1 MSRRGAIVRDEQSCG
16 DRSVDRRGRGERGT
30 ALVTALVL
38 LFAFT
43 AGGVIWL
50 SRDVNRRVSNRSAAQ
65 SIAFQAARSG
75 AQQVS
80 VGSLRGG
87 GTLEIVIDEP
97 AARLQAAT
105 VAVTLFDAFGVEGS
119 VERVTVVGDTVTVE
133 VTVSDPAGDATGVGS
148 AQART
153 GP

>member
-1 MSRRGAIVRDEQSCG
+1 MSGGAVNGRTAGTEAKPE
-16 DRSVDRRGRGERGT
+16 RRGRGERGT

-65 SIAFQAARSG
+65 SIAFQAARTG
-75 AQQVS
+75 AQQVE
-80 VGSLRGG
+80 VGSLREGRSDVVV
-87 GTLEIVIDEP
+87 LDEP
-97 AARLQAAT
+97 EVRRRAADLAER
-105 VAVTLFDAFGVEGS
+105 LFDEYEVDGTVLSIS
-119 VERVTVVGDTVTVE
+119 VVADTVTVQ
-133 VTVSDPAGDATGVGS
+133 VRLADPAGDVTGVGS
-148 AQART
+148 ARAES

>member
-1 MSRRGAIVRDEQSCG
+1 MTRRRF
-16 DRSVDRRGRGERGT
+16 RGERGT

-75 AQQVS
+75 AQQVE
-80 VGSLRGG
+80 VASLRDG
-87 GTLEIVIDEP
+87 GTPRVEIREAD
-97 AARLQAAT
+97 ARLQASIIADR
-105 VAVTLFDAFGVEGS
+105 LFDEFGVDGEIRSISFPPPGDVVR
-119 VERVTVVGDTVTVE
+119 VEVVIRDTTGDVVGT
-133 VTVSDPAGDATGVGS
+133 GS
-148 AQART
+148 ARAVS
-153 GP
+153 G

>member
-1 MSRRGAIVRDEQSCG
+1 MNSIGDASPSGRRCRD
-16 DRSVDRRGRGERGT
+16 ERGT

-75 AQQVS
+75 AQQVE
-80 VGSLRGG
+80 VGSLRDGG
-87 GTLEIVIDEP
+87 DQPLVIDEP
-97 AARLQAAT
+97 SAQEHARRVADRLFDEYRLDGS
-105 VAVTLFDAFGVEGS
+105 VLAVTVDGV
-119 VERVTVVGDTVTVE
+119 TVTVE
-133 VTVSDPAGDATGVGS
+133 VRISDSAGDVVGVGS
-148 AQART
+148 AGAEA
-153 GP
+153 GS

>member
-1 MSRRGAIVRDEQSCG
+1 MIRRDGSVDPADE
-16 DRSVDRRGRGERGT
+16 RTPADRRGRGERGT

-65 SIAFQAARSG
+65 SIAFQAARTG
-75 AQQVS
+75 AQQVE
-80 VGSLRGG
+80 VGALREGRV
-87 GTLEIVIDEP
+87 EIVLVDAPEARRRAADVALRLFDEYDVDGSVVS
-97 AARLQAAT
+97 
-105 VAVTLFDAFGVEGS
+105 VAVAA
-119 VERVTVVGDTVTVE
+119 DTVTVE
-133 VTVSDPAGDATGVGS
+133 VRISDPAGDVTGVGS
-148 AQART
+148 ARAES

>member
-1 MSRRGAIVRDEQSCG
+1 MKTIGDAAQSERRS
-16 DRSVDRRGRGERGT
+16 RGERGT

-75 AQQVS
+75 AQQVD
-80 VGSLRGG
+80 VGSLREGG
-87 GTLEIVIDEP
+87 DVPVVIDEP
-97 AARLQAAT
+97 SAREHALRIADR
-105 VAVTLFDAFGVEGS
+105 LFDEYGLDGTVMRVGVDG
-119 VERVTVVGDTVTVE
+119 VTVTVE
-133 VTVSDPAGDATGVGS
+133 VRISDPVGDVVGVGS
-148 AQART
+148 ARAEV
-153 GP
+153 GS